1 MVGYVHY
8 RKESPPPATGRPAQS
23 GFLHQLSGWKSRQ
36 LVQIFS
42 NKLQQK
48 LIKMPYQMRRLV
60 AAPAAAIPTAG
71 AHLFQSIYCKF
82 LHCRW
87 CKLCLIIDL

>member
-1 MVGYVHY
+1 MYTIEKNLLHLQLGGQPS
-8 RKESPPPATGRPAQS
+8 RDFCTSCRDGESRE
-23 GFLHQLSGWKSRQ
+23 

-48 LIKMPYQMRRLV
+48 LIKMPYQMRRVV
-60 AAPAAAIPTAG
+60 AAPAPAIPTAG

-87 CKLCLIIDL
+87 CE